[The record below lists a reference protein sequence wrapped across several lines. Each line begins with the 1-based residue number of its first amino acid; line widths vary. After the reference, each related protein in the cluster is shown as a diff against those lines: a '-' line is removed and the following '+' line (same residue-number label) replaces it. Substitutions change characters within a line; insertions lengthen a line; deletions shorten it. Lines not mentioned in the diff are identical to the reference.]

1 MFDLN
6 ADVAADKDCA
16 FLRYANKIKH
26 SMAKVA

>member
-6 ADVAADKDCA
+6 AEVAADMDCA

-26 SMAKVA
+26 SMARIA